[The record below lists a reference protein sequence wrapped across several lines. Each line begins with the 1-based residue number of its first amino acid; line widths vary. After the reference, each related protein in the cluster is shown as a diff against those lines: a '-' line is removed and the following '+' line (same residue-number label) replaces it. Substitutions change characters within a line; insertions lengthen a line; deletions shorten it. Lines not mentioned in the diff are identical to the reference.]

1 MPIFEYKCADCGKIS
16 EFLEL
21 AVSKVERKADS
32 RAGRSCP
39 ACGGKKLTKQFSTF
53 AAVVKQP
60 AVGGKCHTCPSGRT
74 CPHSG
79 L

>member
-1 MPIFEYKCADCGKIS
+1 MPIFEYKCADCGKVS
-16 EFLEL
+16 EFLE
-21 AVSKVERKADS
+21 KADTK
-32 RAGRSCP
+32 ADHSCP

-53 AAVVKQP
+53 SAVVKQP
-60 AVGGKCHTCPSGRT
+60 SAESKCHTCPSGKT

>member
-1 MPIFEYKCADCGKIS
+1 MPIFEYKCANCGKVS
-16 EFLEL
+16 EFLE
-21 AVSKVERKADS
+21 KAD
-32 RAGRSCP
+32 AKIDHICP

-53 AAVVKQP
+53 SGIVKQP
-60 AVGGKCHTCPSGRT
+60 SAASKCHTCPSGGT